1 MLMSQFFYATYSL
14 VDILF
19 LGLLG
24 PSAVAAAAIGGTV
37 EALNWILLTALDVA
51 CRSLI
56 ARRFGAAD
64 EAGARRVAF
73 QSVILVAILSAAVAF
88 VGYFFARPFLS
99 VLGAKEEVL
108 GAAVTY
114 LRILAVGSFSL
125 FSIQIGKAVL
135 EALGD
140 ARTPMRIMFVS
151 AGANIIFDPLL
162 IFGFGWLPALGVG
175 GAALATLL
183 ARLIGIVLL
192 LRALLSKNCPLRFK
206 LRDFKYD
213 GETIRELISL
223 AIPRS
228 LQRSL
233 EVVSMLV
240 LMRLVIPYGTYGLA
254 AHGIGLRIDL
264 AMRTPGYGFGNA
276 VVTLVGQHLGMGKP
290 EHVKRIVW
298 TVAGNYMALAG
309 AAVFAFVF
317 FPASIMTLFTDHPD
331 VLGLGIDYLRI
342 MGGAFIFL
350 AMGIIF
356 ERSLAGSGDTISP
369 MLISACVLVLLQI
382 AGATVF
388 ALFLDVRGIWLA
400 NALAYVVWA
409 TLLAFWFHRGAWKA
423 KSALTIPGPTI

>member
-1 MLMSQFFYATYSL
+1 MNGSILKSVWRLSWPMLMSQFFYATYSL

-19 LGLLG
+19 LGLFA
-24 PSAVAAAAIGGTV
+24 PTAVAAAAIGGTV

-64 EAGARRVAF
+64 EAEARRVAF
-73 QSVILVAILSAAVAF
+73 QSVILVAVLSAAVALA
-88 VGYFFARPFLS
+88 GYFFARPFLS
-99 VLGAKEEVL
+99 ILGAKEEVL
-108 GAAVTY
+108 DAAVTY

-125 FSIQIGKAVL
+125 FHIQIGKAVL
-135 EALGD
+135 EAVGD
-140 ARTPMRIMFVS
+140 ARTPMRVMFVS
-151 AGANIIFDPLL
+151 AGANIILDPLL
-162 IFGFGWLPALGVG
+162 IFGFGWLPALGVA
-175 GAALATLL
+175 GAALAMLL

-213 GETIRELISL
+213 AETMRELISL

-264 AMRTPGYGFGNA
+264 ALRTPGYGFGNA

-309 AAVFAFVF
+309 AAAFAFVF
-317 FPASIMTLFTDHPD
+317 F
-331 VLGLGIDYLRI
+331 
-342 MGGAFIFL
+342 
-350 AMGIIF
+350 
-356 ERSLAGSGDTISP
+356 
-369 MLISACVLVLLQI
+369 Q
-382 AGATVF
+382 
-388 ALFLDVRGIWLA
+388 
-400 NALAYVVWA
+400 
-409 TLLAFWFHRGAWKA
+409 HR
-423 KSALTIPGPTI
+423 L